1 MWNKLNNFFAFSRRD
16 RNGLLLFLLLAI
28 AIISGNKI
36 FVTYANEFPPED
48 SLFMIQVDSFLC
60 ELNRVTPST
69 PEKTVKSSAT
79 TYQKGITKIINREP
93 EQKNEAH
100 YDTLDINSAD
110 SSSLV
115 LLPAIGP
122 VFASRIIKYREMLG
136 GYNSLSQLFE
146 VYGFDSSRFA
156 TVSPY
161 LFVNNT
167 GIHQICVNTDD
178 FRTVLHH
185 PYISYEM
192 TKMFFNNKRKEKYA
206 NWDDFK
212 NRNNLPDSLSIQ
224 LKPYLK
230 F

>member
-16 RNGLLLFLLLAI
+16 RNGLLLFLLLAT

-36 FVTYANEFPPED
+36 FVTFANEFPPSD
-48 SLFMIQVDSFLC
+48 STFLIQVDSFLC
-60 ELNRVTPST
+60 ELNRAIPAP
-69 PEKTVKSSAT
+69 PEKTSKSSVSP
-79 TYQKGITKIINREP
+79 YQNQNMQTDFRKTV
-93 EQKNEAH
+93 QKSETH
-100 YDTLDINSAD
+100 YDTLEINSAD

-136 GYNSLSQLFE
+136 GYCQLSQLFE
-146 VYGFDSSRFA
+146 VYGFDSSRYKA
-156 TVSPY
+156 VSPY
-161 LFVNNT
+161 LFVNTSGIKQVCINT
-167 GIHQICVNTDD
+167 AD

-192 TKMFFNNKRKEKYA
+192 TKMFFNNKRKENYG

-212 NRNNLPDSLSIQ
+212 NRNNLPDTLSER